1 MCVVASTTVIVA
13 VCLKDRVCLINI
25 CIQRTLFGAFLFAC
39 SICMDEW
46 NVVVTVRLHVSVLSV
61 LCSEYRAMM
70 FDAAATTAEVV
81 AMVKERIGLAS
92 AVQGFSLFEVF
103 GSLERN
109 MLPWEKVADAIFKWE
124 KYGRK
129 VQSPTELH
137 LTFKKRLFLGPL
149 KIPKNQTEFDLT
161 LYQAI
166 DDVKCDRHPVTLEE
180 ASQLVALHAQ
190 MEMGNWEPTTSY
202 NGLIDA
208 YLPKHM
214 VGAVDAAEIA
224 VSHRKLEGRDAQSC
238 KRLYMKFI
246 MSWPFY
252 GSTIFEVLQSY
263 TTALPKSLWLA
274 VNEEG
279 IHIMRRRTKKP
290 LITYPYRSI
299 VNYSPSLR
307 NLMIVTESLT
317 RGTKYVFTTNQASQ
331 IAHLIKDYTT
341 LIMERMAKG
350 TATGGGDA
358 APSARAVAAASSPP
372 MGRASSGFTR
382 RNSVGDDD
390 TKFGFGS
397 VDPGSDE
404 MMGFEVGGRESRSP
418 DDRKRNS
425 GEFGFGF

>member
-1 MCVVASTTVIVA
+1 
-13 VCLKDRVCLINI
+13 
-25 CIQRTLFGAFLFAC
+25 
-39 SICMDEW
+39 
-46 NVVVTVRLHVSVLSV
+46 
-61 LCSEYRAMM
+61 
-70 FDAAATTAEVV
+70 
-81 AMVKERIGLAS
+81 
-92 AVQGFSLFEVF
+92 
-103 GSLERN
+103 
-109 MLPWEKVADAIFKWE
+109 
-124 KYGRK
+124 
-129 VQSPTELH
+129 
-137 LTFKKRLFLGPL
+137 
-149 KIPKNQTEFDLT
+149 
-161 LYQAI
+161 
-166 DDVKCDRHPVTLEE
+166 
-180 ASQLVALHAQ
+180 
-190 MEMGNWEPTTSY
+190 
-202 NGLIDA
+202 
-208 YLPKHM
+208 M

-224 VSHRKLEGRDAQSC
+224 VSHRKLDGRDAQSC

-252 GSTIFEVLQSY
+252 GSTIFEVIQSY

-341 LIMERMAKG
+341 LIMERMTKG
-350 TATGGGDA
+350 NPNGGAAGGSSGGGDVPHDGGGAAA
-358 APSARAVAAASSPP
+358 APSPP
-372 MGRASSGFTR
+372 AGRASSGFTR
-382 RNSVGDDD
+382 RNSIGDDD

-418 DDRKRNS
+418 DDRKRHS